1 MVIRHIGPTD
11 WERLRFTDEL
21 DVIGPVAQPALR
33 EWGPC
38 FPFNGHFGLPAI
50 SLARHGCY
58 LTGIG
63 GDEVFQL
70 SERNRLGAVSA
81 RDVAIF
87 APEHW
92 RCSPPAPGAVTTG
105 GECLNCPGSSPTP
118 ATSSSAGLLRT
129 RPVNRSGTPRTCLKT
144 IGATGDGWP

>member
-50 SLARHGCY
+50 SLARHGC
-58 LTGIG
+58 
-63 GDEVFQL
+63 
-70 SERNRLGAVSA
+70 SR
-81 RDVAIF
+81 
-87 APEHW
+87 
-92 RCSPPAPGAVTTG
+92 PAPGAVTTG